1 MRAQL
6 APPGSRRDSPQASAH
21 ALLQAS
27 SFLCNSQALST
38 ERLLKS
44 IHRQR
49 DERTR
54 CSRRTPKQKETN
66 LISDETA
73 QQSALALYID
83 EMMEERELKNKE
95 VAEALGYESGKIIRL
110 VREGKMRLPLEQIP
124 LLADAIGASRKSLM
138 DTAIREYFP
147 DAVRALIM
155 AYGHDLTENE
165 MAIIQLIREVSGG
178 SDPSPGD
185 GGLWEKLASEARQ
198 RSHRP

>member
-1 MRAQL
+1 M
-6 APPGSRRDSPQASAH
+6 
-21 ALLQAS
+21 
-27 SFLCNSQALST
+27 
-38 ERLLKS
+38 
-44 IHRQR
+44 
-49 DERTR
+49 
-54 CSRRTPKQKETN
+54 
-66 LISDETA
+66 ISDETA

-165 MAIIQLIREVSGG
+165 MAIIQLIREASGG